1 MKKYFRGIC
10 LSMVRSDVY
19 GKLFKQLFRRSRL
32 VRIDFFTFV
41 FSAFAET
48 KYIICIIYCQV
59 RGRLLIIK
67 G

>member
-1 MKKYFRGIC
+1 
-10 LSMVRSDVY
+10 MVRSDVY

-48 KYIICIIYCQV
+48 KYIICIIYRQV